1 MESAETPR
9 RASYSRM
16 RLMGLIVT
24 AILMAA
30 PLQAQPPATSS
41 ATPEVPPSKD
51 AAQDKQTKPDLPVS
65 LDNIKKGLAQ
75 PPALP
80 LRGFNG
86 DTPHFKLEITEKQKI
101 SLEDLIKS
109 LDFKSGPVPAG
120 GVYGYEQQRQM
131 FPSVDNPLRQ
141 PYAAFNQPELLTILV
156 ENLVGKYLA
165 GRAAGAITSAERARA
180 EAAAKEEVQ
189 RAVREYCGGQPN
201 NGAGIQICS
210 NPIQ

>member
-1 MESAETPR
+1 
-9 RASYSRM
+9 M

-24 AILMAA
+24 AILTAA
-30 PLQAQPPATSS
+30 PLQAQPPGTSS
-41 ATPEVPPSKD
+41 ATPEVPQSKD
-51 AAQDKQTKPDLPVS
+51 APQDTQTKPDLPVS

-80 LRGFNG
+80 LRGLNG
-86 DTPHFKLEITEKQKI
+86 DTPHFKLEVIEKQKI

-109 LDFKSGPVPAG
+109 LDFKSGPIPAG
-120 GVYGYEQQRQM
+120 GIYGYEQQRQM
-131 FPSVDNPLRQ
+131 LPAVDNPLRQ

-165 GRAAGAITSAERARA
+165 GRAAGAITSAERAHA

-189 RAVREYCGGQPN
+189 RAVREYCAAQPN
-201 NGAGIQICS
+201 NGAGITICTDHEF
-210 NPIQ
+210 